1 MRESVWSAHGVA
13 ATGIAA
19 MLALFPLFACADAL
33 DSQLDC
39 KSTGHDFISPLLVS
53 GEVEAKPMRVEPNSV
68 NAFRV
73 KNGVHLTAF
82 DYRVYAVIGYQKDD
96 PLFQS
101 GKGDPISDSAYGVVV
116 FGPSDDVED
125 RLHQASSP
133 ASVHHVNALITAIL
147 CKQ

>member
-1 MRESVWSAHGVA
+1 MRESVWSARCIA
-13 ATGIAA
+13 ATGCAA
-19 MLALFPLFACADAL
+19 LLALFPLLARADAL

-39 KSTGHDFISPLLVS
+39 KSTGHAFISPLLVS
-53 GEVEAKPMRVEPNSV
+53 GEVEPKPMRVEPNSV

-73 KNGVHLTAF
+73 KKGVHLTAF

-101 GKGDPISDSAYGVVV
+101 GSGDPIADSAYGVVV

-125 RLHQASSP
+125 RLHQAASP
-133 ASVHHVNALITAIL
+133 AVVHHVNALITAIL